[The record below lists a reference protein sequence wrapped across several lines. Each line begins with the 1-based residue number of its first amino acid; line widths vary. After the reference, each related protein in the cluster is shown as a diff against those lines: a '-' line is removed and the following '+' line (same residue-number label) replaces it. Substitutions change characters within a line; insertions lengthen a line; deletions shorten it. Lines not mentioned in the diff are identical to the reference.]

1 MVQTRLIS
9 TEQIPQN
16 PILLIDKAGYVA
28 KALLPSLAQEF
39 FCVSVSSKEVV
50 TSEHVLSLPFGKKIP
65 LLPDSSYS
73 HSIFVYKG
81 EKYERAILPQVL
93 RKALSDGSVCVFV
106 ASIYTVNKKL
116 IEMVQA
122 ENPKVR
128 ILLYAD
134 VFADRVIAGNSVN
147 RMLHQVWTQKRI
159 LLPQSGLSPTL
170 PVYFGDIIA
179 SILAASFSGKSFHK
193 ISLLFPKYPLT
204 QLSIARICSMAL
216 PQIRIDFVKTR
227 VATPPSSYIPAEG
240 VYILEPYDV
249 ATKLRDVV
257 SSEPK
262 TQAVDTT
269 LFTRNKKTRALRR
282 LLVPLLFFMLMLPFL
297 VPASF
302 ATVGAGTLFV
312 AKEALQKED
321 IPKASR
327 YAKISHATFR
337 NAATLAES
345 IAEKLPIALIRQP
358 FVRIASL
365 SEQGAVF
372 SSLALDASEVHR
384 KAKLVFFGSSQA
396 SLDQAKE
403 AINSLKQL
411 VLRLRVLKL
420 EGTLPPSVATTLAS
434 YEKEMDLF
442 LAVSDTIPDLAGFTQ
457 KKTYLVLFQNSF
469 ELRPGG
475 GFIGSYGLATLDHG
489 KLVTFSIHD
498 VYDADGKLKGH
509 LEPPFGLR
517 RYLGASH
524 WFLRDSNYAVDFRT
538 NAAQAVNFLNLET
551 GDKVDGVIGIDTM
564 FLQSLL
570 RVTGPIMLP
579 DYKKTVTAENVFTTF
594 EHASQD
600 NFFPGSTQKRDFLS
614 SVNSALRDRLQKGDL
629 PLSILANELT
639 KALFEKHL
647 QIVVNNTT
655 TQKLLTVNKLSGAIQ
670 DTRKKEGNMI
680 LDTFGLSE
688 SNVGQN
694 KSNYYVTRSI
704 DHAVRIGENGGVEES
719 VKVTYRNKSTETSA
733 FGGAYKIYLRLLV
746 PLGAKIRSV
755 KLDGEE
761 ENIVPAVTDPE
772 VFTKKTFVVPQGFEI
787 EESTEQ
793 GKQLFGFL
801 VSIPTS
807 STRTVEV
814 SYVLSETVSLADP
827 LLQYDLLAIKQPG
840 TAADPYRFS
849 LSVPSSYHMLKS
861 SDQVEKVGDNRI
873 NYATTLLEDRTLTL
887 SFSQ

>member
-1 MVQTRLIS
+1 MVETRFIS

-16 PILLIDKAGYVA
+16 PLLLIDKAGYVV

-50 TSEHVLSLPFGKKIP
+50 TSEQVLSIPFGKRIP
-65 LLPDSSYS
+65 LLPDSTYS

-81 EKYERAILPQVL
+81 DKHERAILPQVL
-93 RKALSDGSVCVFV
+93 RKALADGSVCVFV

-116 IEMVQA
+116 IDMIQT

-134 VFADRVIAGNSVN
+134 VFADKVIAGNSIN
-147 RMLHQVWTQKRI
+147 RILHQVWTQKRI
-159 LLPQSGLSPTL
+159 VLPQTGLSPTL

-179 SILAASFSGKSFHK
+179 SVLAAAFSGKSFHK
-193 ISLLFPKYPLT
+193 LSLLFPKYPLT

-216 PQIRIDFVKTR
+216 PQIRIDFVKTKP
-227 VATPPSSYIPAEG
+227 AAPPPSYIPPDG

-257 SSEPK
+257 STQPK
-262 TQAVDTT
+262 EHSVDTS
-269 LFTRNKKTRALRR
+269 LFTKNRKPRTVRR
-282 LLVPLLFFMLMLPFL
+282 LLIPLLLFMLTLPLL
-297 VPASF
+297 VPASL
-302 ATVGAGTLFV
+302 AVVGAGTLFV
-312 AKEALQKED
+312 AKEALQKDD
-321 IPKASR
+321 IPKASQ
-327 YAKISHATFR
+327 YAEVSHATFS
-337 NAATLAES
+337 NAATIAES
-345 IAEKLPIALIRQP
+345 IAQKLPIMFMKQP
-358 FVRIASL
+358 FVRLASL

-411 VLRLRVLKL
+411 ILKLRVLKL
-420 EGTLPPSVATTLAS
+420 EGTLPQSMATTLAQ
-434 YEKEMDLF
+434 YEQEMDLF

-538 NAAQAVNFLNLET
+538 NAAQAASFLDLET
-551 GDKVDGVIGIDTM
+551 GEKVDGVIGIDTM

-570 RVTGPIMLP
+570 RVTGPILLP
-579 DYKKTVTAENVFTTF
+579 DYKTTVNAENVFTTF

-614 SVNSALRDRLQKGDL
+614 SVNTALRDRLQKGDL
-629 PLSILANELT
+629 PLTVLANELT

-655 TQKLLTVNKLSGAIQ
+655 TQKLLTVNKLSGSIQ
-670 DTRKKEGNMI
+670 DTRRKEGNTI

-694 KSNYYVTRSI
+694 KSNYYLTRSI
-704 DHAVRIGENGGVEES
+704 DHAVRVGVKGEVEES
-719 VKVTYRNKSTETSA
+719 VKITYTNKSTETSA
-733 FGGAYKIYLRLLV
+733 FGGAYKMYLRLLV
-746 PLGAKIRSV
+746 PFGAKIRSV

-761 ENIVPAVTDPE
+761 ENIVPAVTDPA

-807 STRTVEV
+807 ATRTVEV
-814 SYVLSETVSLADP
+814 SYVLADSVSLADP
-827 LLQYDLLAIKQPG
+827 LLEYSLQVIKQPG
-840 TAADPYRFS
+840 TAKDPYRFS
-849 LSVPSSYHMLKS
+849 LSVPSIYHMLKS
-861 SDQVEKVGDNRI
+861 SAQVEKVGNRI
-873 NYATTLLEDRTLTL
+873 NYTTTLLEDRTLNA